1 MKNKIFILII
11 IAFIING
18 CSFSS
23 ERKQKNNKS
32 NNYKKDTIMI
42 FSHKILAIEKKV
54 VDLTSPSDLFMF
66 QDFIKIYEK
75 PNLYKESAL
84 DFMSRKETTEQQK
97 TITLYSMQNLKIKD
111 YLDIV
116 RVLYNLYLK
125 KEIKLNLLER
135 SLTYPFN
142 QNYLIIR
149 NFDNSDV
156 QQLLS
161 QIKNT
166 KEVSSEF
173 KLSIDNILL
182 GKTWEKIK
190 KFKENSGS

>member
-1 MKNKIFILII
+1 MKNKIFTLII

-18 CSFSS
+18 CDFSS

-75 PNLYKESAL
+75 PNLYKANAL
-84 DFMSRKETTEQQK
+84 EFISQRETTEQQK
-97 TITLYSMQNLKIKD
+97 TITLYSMQNLNIKD

-116 RVLYNLYLK
+116 RTLYNLYLK
-125 KEIKLNLLER
+125 NEINLNLLER
-135 SLTYPFN
+135 SLAYPFN
-142 QNYLIIR
+142 QNYLIIK

-156 QQLLS
+156 RQLLN
-161 QIKNT
+161 QIRNT
-166 KEVSSEF
+166 EEVSNKF
-173 KLSIDNILL
+173 KLSIDNILS
-182 GKTWEKIK
+182 GKTWKKIK
-190 KFKENSGS
+190 KFKENSGH

>member
-1 MKNKIFILII
+1 MKNKIFTLII

-18 CSFSS
+18 CGFSS

-84 DFMSRKETTEQQK
+84 DFISQRETTEQQK
-97 TITLYSMQNLKIKD
+97 TITLYSMHNLDIQN
-111 YLDIV
+111 YLDII
-116 RVLYNLYLK
+116 RTLYNLFLK
-125 KEIKLNLLER
+125 DEIKVNLLEMAI
-135 SLTYPFN
+135 TYPFS
-142 QNYLIIR
+142 QNHLIIS

-156 QQLLS
+156 RQLLN
-161 QIKNT
+161 QIRNT
-166 KEVSSEF
+166 EEVSNKF
-173 KLSIDNILL
+173 KLSIDNILS
-182 GKTWEKIK
+182 GKTWKKIK
-190 KFKENSGS
+190 KFKKNSGH

>member
-1 MKNKIFILII
+1 
-11 IAFIING
+11 
-18 CSFSS
+18 
-23 ERKQKNNKS
+23 
-32 NNYKKDTIMI
+32 MI